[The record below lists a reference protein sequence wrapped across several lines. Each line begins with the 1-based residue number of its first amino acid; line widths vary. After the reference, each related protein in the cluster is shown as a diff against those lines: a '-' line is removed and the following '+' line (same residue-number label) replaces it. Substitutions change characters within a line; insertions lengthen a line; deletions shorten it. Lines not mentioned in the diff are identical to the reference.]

1 MPGDAKKRRTANP
14 QGVLRNLAGLK
25 SDSSVGFLPVILSNP
40 QAEHALYDLR
50 AIALRFL
57 DMEFLTAI
65 RPSDSDKAQMLDAGI
80 DVIGYAAFVQSRY
93 WDYPGIHKNL
103 GALHDYL
110 LNTPEPDIINYD
122 LQTFLVTLRAAREAM
137 PALAATTV
145 ALEPLLTEER
155 IFRRS
160 GKPPDHAKLIRRI
173 HSKRQQFAQFFGQ
186 LSDLNDVVAAFFPLL
201 LEEPDEI
208 VLSYREMKEKIRAT
222 RGNATQAHP
231 DATNKDKKSRRDRKQ
246 SAPHLK
252 RKAER
257 RTRPTLNYYRPASAA
272 VIDRITRAQ
281 DFRVWTVPASIKDLY
296 EQHGLELTKAQR
308 SWLQYA
314 KEAWPKKSTMRWV
327 PSDEGGLVRGYLTQ
341 KVIDPFGSPPEVKL
355 IEEAQDAEETIATL
369 LVDVSCSMQ
378 VDDRYQLT
386 YMVADRLSDLLTKGD
401 VPTEIIGHT
410 TTGEIIPNVIGRNRP
425 MHYIVFKTRDEP
437 HNLSTVHRLCSILHT
452 GMHYFSY
459 DGEATMWCYE
469 RLKKSRAKRRLM
481 FVVTDGDASGTYM
494 SKKGDDISYFTARH
508 FRDVVA
514 FIEAEKNVEM
524 IGVPIKTNVSRIFSR
539 SVRIDSIEDIYR
551 KLSPFILSLLR
562 ELNEPKKPSVDSRRV
577 AHRKA
582 RLSIPQ

>member
-1 MPGDAKKRRTANP
+1 
-14 QGVLRNLAGLK
+14 LRNLAGLK

-327 PSDEGGLVRGYLTQ
+327 PSDEGGLIRGYLTQ

-355 IEEAQDAEETIATL
+355 IEEAQDAEETIASI

-401 VPTEIIGHT
+401 IPTEIIGHT

-425 MHYIVFKTRDEP
+425 MHYIVFKTREEP

-524 IGVPIKTNVSRIFSR
+524 IGVPIKTDVSRIFSR

-582 RLSIPQ
+582 RLFIPQ